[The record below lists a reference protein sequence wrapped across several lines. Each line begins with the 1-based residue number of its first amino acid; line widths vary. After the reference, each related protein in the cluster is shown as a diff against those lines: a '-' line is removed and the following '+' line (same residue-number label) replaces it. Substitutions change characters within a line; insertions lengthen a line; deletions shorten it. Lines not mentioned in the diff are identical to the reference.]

1 MTAKRAMDLML
12 AVPAVILLA
21 PLFLAIAVWI
31 KADSDGPVFFRQ
43 TRVGL
48 GGKPFKIYKF
58 RTMIA
63 DAWSRGP
70 ALTSG
75 DDPRITRAGRVLR
88 RFKLDE
94 LPQLWNVIRGDMSLV
109 GPRPEVPRF
118 VEYYPMNV
126 REEILSV
133 PPGITDPASLRYF
146 DESRLLAGQKDPEQ
160 YYVEKILPEKL
171 AIYRAYVHGRS
182 LWRDLWLIVRT
193 VARVFR

>member
-1 MTAKRAMDLML
+1 MAAKRAMDLVL
-12 AVPAVILLA
+12 AVPALILLA
-21 PLFLAIAVWI
+21 PLFLAIAIWI
-31 KADSDGPVFFRQ
+31 RADSDGPVFFRQ
-43 TRVGL
+43 TRVGR
-48 GGKPFKIYKF
+48 GGNPFTIYKF
-58 RTMIA
+58 RTMCA
-63 DAWSRGP
+63 DASSRGP

-118 VEYYPMNV
+118 VEHYPTNV
-126 REEILSV
+126 REEILSI
-133 PPGITDPASLRYF
+133 PPGITDPASLHYF
-146 DESRLLAGQKDPEQ
+146 DESQLLAGQKDPEQ
-160 YYVEKILPEKL
+160 YYVEKILPQKL
-171 AIYRAYVHGRS
+171 AIYRAYIHGRS